1 MIFPKNIET
10 KLGFDKIKELLKK
23 ECQSSLGVA
32 FVEKVRISTDYKVV
46 NLLISQTDEFRQVIA
61 NGESM
66 PNGDF
71 YDFSD
76 SLERAKIE
84 GVFLE
89 EEALH
94 DLKIS
99 LETLFAWLHFFKQQE
114 ESEQLKQMASTTEL
128 DATLLNA
135 ISSKI
140 DEKGKIKDN
149 ATPELFQIRKKI
161 QNDQRKLRKL
171 LNQVLKQAINK
182 KYTKADANITI
193 KNGRMVIP
201 VQAEFKRKIKG
212 FVQDESASGKLVYL
226 EPTEVLEVNN
236 EIKELEY
243 QERREVIKI
252 LIALT
257 DKVRVE
263 LHPLRRALIFLSLL
277 DFIRAKAKFAIK
289 INGIMPNFV
298 NSNSIDWKG
307 ATHPLLYLAH
317 QELGKSVV
325 PLDIVLDDEN
335 RILVI
340 SGPNAGG
347 KSVCLKTV
355 GLIQYMFQAGMLV
368 PIGEESTM
376 GVFKN
381 FFIDI
386 GDEQSIENDL
396 STYSSHLSSM
406 KFFLEQADKKTLF
419 LIDEFGTGTDPNFGG
434 AIAEA
439 VLEKLN
445 QQKAFGVV
453 NTHYSNLKEFAEKSE
468 GVVNGAMRFDTE
480 NLAPLYKL
488 EIGKPG
494 SSFAL
499 EIAQKIGLQKDIID
513 NIKEKLG
520 TEKVNFE
527 QLLSDL
533 EKEKFTLENERKA
546 LQENNNSLQQ
556 KLKRYQALT
565 DELSEKR
572 KTIVNEAK
580 EEANRLLKETNQRI
594 ESTIRVIKEHKAS
607 KTTTKDVR
615 KKLAV
620 FKESIK
626 KEKVKKPKPTVK
638 VVEGVIET
646 GSFVRIKGQETI
658 GEVIG
663 MRGKDVEIVFGSLT
677 SKLKLSRLEKV
688 SKGVFKKSTKP
699 TASRGIDLSS
709 KMANFSTRLDLRGK
723 RAAEALSMLDVFI
736 DSALLFSS
744 GELQVVHGKG
754 DGILRELVRKQLKG
768 YKNIV
773 NIHDEHADR
782 GGAGVTIFELT

>member
-1 MIFPKNIET
+1 
-10 KLGFDKIKELLKK
+10 
-23 ECQSSLGVA
+23 
-32 FVEKVRISTDYKVV
+32 
-46 NLLISQTDEFRQVIA
+46 
-61 NGESM
+61 M

-71 YDFSD
+71 YDFSE

-128 DATLLNA
+128 DTTLLDA
-135 ISSKI
+135 ITSKI

-149 ATPELFQIRKKI
+149 ATPELFQIRKKT
-161 QNDQRKLRKL
+161 QSDQRKLRKL
-171 LNQVLKQAINK
+171 LNQVLKQAIDK
-182 KYTKADANITI
+182 KYTKSDANITI

-257 DKVRVE
+257 DKVREE
-263 LHPLRRALIFLSLL
+263 LYPLRRALIFLSLL

-289 INGIMPNFV
+289 INGIKPNFV

-325 PLDIVLDDEN
+325 PLDIVLEDEN

-368 PIGEESTM
+368 PVSEESTL

-406 KFFLEQADKKTLF
+406 KFFLEHADRKTLF

-445 QQKAFGVV
+445 QQKTFGVV

-499 EIAQKIGLQKDIID
+499 EIAQKIGLDKNIIE

-533 EKEKFTLENERKA
+533 EKEKFTLEKERKA
-546 LQENNNSLQQ
+546 LQSNNNSLQQ

-580 EEANRLLKETNQRI
+580 EEASRLLKETNQRI

-615 KKLAV
+615 KKLEV

-638 VVEGVIET
+638 VVEGTIET

-709 KMANFSTRLDLRGK
+709 KMANFSSRLDLRGK
-723 RAAEALSMLDVFI
+723 RAAEALAMLDVFI

-744 GELQVVHGKG
+744 GELHVVHGKG

-768 YKNIV
+768 YKMIF

-782 GGAGVTIFELT
+782 GGAGVTIFELE